1 MSKTIG
7 CKRMIDEEEQFLV
20 HKAAA
25 IEMKE
30 LKTGKT
36 KTHTFQEIKESI
48 SSEMLILP
56 NP

>member
-1 MSKTIG
+1 MRPIIAYEE
-7 CKRMIDEEEQFLV
+7 MVAEEEQLLV
-20 HKAAA
+20 HKAVA

-48 SSEMLILP
+48 
-56 NP
+56 